1 MAPPGGD
8 EVDVVAGGRPLRLP
22 AGAPLHVALA
32 DAGLPIE
39 SPCGGR
45 GRCGRCR
52 VRFRAGAPAPRD
64 ADRARL
70 TPAEVAL
77 GFRLA
82 CQHTAAAG
90 QEIERVAQ
98 GLSAPGAVPGAA
110 AVPSD
115 AAAARK
121 AGLLPPPRPGDLPP
135 YPLDPLVRKVRL
147 TVPRPSGEASSGD
160 WERLTAALAAE
171 GAPAPGAV
179 LGRPPLALLRDLPGV
194 LRAAGGA
201 VTAVLGEG
209 RVLAVEPGD
218 TAAVLYGVAFDL
230 GTTTLAASL
239 VDLNTGEELAVAS
252 APNPQAVHGA
262 DLMTRLGHALTPE
275 GRDDLRRRAVDALN
289 ALLDELRRRRGL
301 AAADVYAAA
310 VVGNTAMHHLFLGLD
325 VEPLALAPYVPA
337 VTGPLWLT
345 AAEAGLDLNPA
356 GLVYCPPLVGGFAG
370 SDLAAVLLA
379 TRLWEREGPRLV
391 VDLGTNGE
399 ILLGDR
405 EGVLACSAPAGPAFE
420 GGAISAGMRAAPG
433 AIQGVRILPQGD
445 VVLDVVGGAAPAGI
459 CGSGL
464 VSAVAELLR
473 AGVLD
478 ASGRFRPGGLG
489 TPACG
494 AGTPATVTAP
504 AGSGFPEALRR
515 RLTAEEGGGFRLA
528 EAREADGGAAV
539 TLTQR
544 DVRQLQLAKAA
555 IRAGAEM
562 LLARR
567 GLSAGDLVEVLLAGT
582 FGNYVGEEAAVAIG
596 LLPPVDPE
604 RVRPVG
610 NAAAAG
616 ARLALVSRPA
626 RAAMEAALRRT
637 EHVPLAAL
645 PEFQDIFLQATF
657 FPAPAGSGVDAD
669 GA

>member
-1 MAPPGGD
+1 MVPPGED

-22 AGAPLHVALA
+22 SGAPLHAALA
-32 DAGLPIE
+32 DAGLPVE

-52 VRFRAGAPAPRD
+52 VRFRAGAPAPSD
-64 ADRARL
+64 ADRVRL
-70 TPAEVAL
+70 TPAELAL

-82 CQHTAAAG
+82 CQHTAAPG
-90 QEIERVAQ
+90 QEIERVAH
-98 GLSAPGAVPGAA
+98 GLLAPGAAP
-110 AVPSD
+110 D

-121 AGLLPPPRPGDLPP
+121 AGLVPPPRPGDLPP
-135 YPLDPLVRKVRL
+135 YPVDPLVRKVRV
-147 TVPRPSGEASSGD
+147 TVPRPSGEAPAGD
-160 WERLTAALAAE
+160 WERLGAALAA
-171 GAPAPGAV
+171 ALASAPGPAAEGV
-179 LGRPPLALLRDLPGV
+179 PTPAGVPGDPPLALLRDLPGV
-194 LRAAGGA
+194 LRAVGGA
-201 VTAVLGEG
+201 VTVLLGEG

-218 TAAVLYGVAFDL
+218 TTGVLYGVAFDL

-262 DLMTRLGHALTPE
+262 DLMTRLGHAFTPE
-275 GRDDLRRRAVDALN
+275 GRVDLRRRAVEALN

-310 VVGNTAMHHLFLGLD
+310 VVGNTAMHHLFLGLE

-337 VTGPLWLT
+337 VTGALVLT
-345 AAEAGLDLNPA
+345 APETGLDLNPA

-433 AIQGVRILPQGD
+433 AIQGVRIPREGD
-445 VVLDVVGGAAPAGI
+445 VVLDVIGGTAPAGI

-464 VSAVAELLR
+464 VSAVAEFLR
-473 AGVLD
+473 VGVLD
-478 ASGRFRPGGLG
+478 ASGRFRSGP
-489 TPACG
+489 PA
-494 AGTPATVTAP
+494 AGTAP
-504 AGSGFPEALRR
+504 AGSGFPEVLRR
-515 RLTAEEGGGFRLA
+515 RLTAEGGGGFRLV
-528 EAREADGGAAV
+528 EARAAAGGTAI

-567 GLSAGDLVEVLLAGT
+567 GLAAGDLVEVLLAGT
-582 FGNYVGEEAAVAIG
+582 FGNYIGEEAAVAIG

-626 RAAMEAALRRT
+626 RAAMEAAVRRT

-657 FPAPAGSGVDAD
+657 FPVPAGSGGDAH